1 MSCGRV
7 VGFTLVCSSPAP
19 TLSFTGVRRV
29 WGKMHKLGGRVRAR
43 VVDDALP
50 QRYYDDEWQAKQRKK
65 TKELQRRR
73 KQEEAEEEKKV
84 EEMREIASRFSG
96 YPEKEIRRAKHLV
109 SNFIKS
115 GEDVEE
121 MIVEAAD
128 NGELTDLVLFVI
140 WNRLDL
146 AHRDAELLKRRSSPA
161 MQLLNE
167 LLNLNDGSNEDE
179 WLQECRICMLNT
191 FPSEDPFTIFAP
203 AGMDIS
209 KDPIDLL
216 PEQDDTLLRID
227 FIRETDELLEEQ
239 KLQTKSDAV
248 MGLDPESIAISLK
261 LQEKERTLQQVKAL
275 RDLAISL
282 KW

>member
-146 AHRDAELLKRRSSPA
+146 AHRD
-161 MQLLNE
+161 
-167 LLNLNDGSNEDE
+167 DE
-179 WLQECRICMLNT
+179 RYVIQAL
-191 FPSEDPFTIFAP
+191 
-203 AGMDIS
+203 
-209 KDPIDLL
+209 DLL
-216 PEQDDTLLRID
+216 YR
-227 FIRETDELLEEQ
+227 RVELI
-239 KLQTKSDAV
+239 
-248 MGLDPESIAISLK
+248 PSITNSILFAFAR
-261 LQEKERTLQQVKAL
+261 QNY
-275 RDLAISL
+275 
-282 KW
+282 